1 MIVWL
6 ILKNR
11 RADKIMRTYELC
23 LECFKRIGDD
33 GEVLHRHNWLLSG
46 IDITIDKPTLDL
58 MRIYANLG
66 RFYRLKLLDHSL
78 IKQMHGKVLDIMQKN
93 TVIRGDL
100 NGRNGGL
107 ANIEYDDLRRLLDSM
122 RVDI

>member
-23 LECFKRIGDD
+23 LECFKKIWDD

-46 IDITIDKPTLDL
+46 VDITIDKPTLDL

-93 TVIRGDL
+93 TVIRGEIDA
-100 NGRNGGL
+100 RDGGL
-107 ANIEYDDLRRLLDSM
+107 SNREYHDLMHLLNSM